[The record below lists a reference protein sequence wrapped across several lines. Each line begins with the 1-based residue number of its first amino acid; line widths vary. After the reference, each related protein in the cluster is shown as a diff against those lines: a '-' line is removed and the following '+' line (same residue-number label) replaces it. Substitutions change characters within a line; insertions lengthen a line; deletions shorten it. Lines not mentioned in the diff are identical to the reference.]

1 MNNIHSLETAG
12 HAGPVSSR
20 AGGRTTT
27 GRSEALPAPYWIQ
40 FFIHSGGAI
49 LLMAALIRFVIAS
62 GDAQILSRPDPLLGV
77 QLRYAVLAVGI
88 IELAVAWFCLF
99 GKSAGLQCAWL
110 AWLGT
115 NYLVFQAG
123 LLWAHCHPQGTCLG
137 SLTDP
142 LHLARGLTGDILGLL
157 PLYLMLGVY
166 AALAVI
172 LLPRPAKTATT
183 TNRHPQPVAAN
194 PGAPESV
201 PAAYVRFLKIAC
213 AACGGHIEFPTNFF
227 GEQIPCPHC
236 RAAVTLQKS
245 VTLKMTC
252 PACAGHLEFPEHALG
267 QKIPCPHCQTE
278 ITLTK
283 SPATR

>member
-1 MNNIHSLETAG
+1 MNSNALEPAGKVAEASSLAAVPATVAR
-12 HAGPVSSR
+12 AKSR
-20 AGGRTTT
+20 SYPAWTKYFSYAAGG
-27 GRSEALPAPYWIQ
+27 
-40 FFIHSGGAI
+40 I

-77 QLRYAVLAVGI
+77 QLRYAMLAVGI

-99 GKSAGLQCAWL
+99 GKSVGLQCAWL

-115 NYLVFQAG
+115 NYLVVQTG
-123 LLWAHCHPQGTCLG
+123 LGWAHCSPQGTCLG

-142 LHLARGLTGDILGLL
+142 LQLSRGMTGGFMAVLPLGLAFGS
-157 PLYLMLGVY
+157 YL
-166 AALAVI
+166 ALAAPW
-172 LLPRPAKTATT
+172 LPQRKVGPASSRSK
-183 TNRHPQPVAAN
+183 
-194 PGAPESV
+194 APSGGG
-201 PAAYVRFLKIAC
+201 PSPTAAYVRFLKIAC

-236 RAAVTLQKS
+236 RAAVTLQKP

-252 PACAGHLEFPEHALG
+252 PACAGHLEFPDYALG

-278 ITLTK
+278 ITLQQT
-283 SPATR
+283 